1 MSNEEAEDDDD
12 TEIDLGASAQQV
24 GLIETG
30 GGLQHGPIV
39 AVVAIAVAIVITPIV
54 RALRALFRR

>member
-1 MSNEEAEDDDD
+1 MDDDES
-12 TEIDLGASAQQV
+12 EIDIAASAQQV

-39 AVVAIAVAIVITPIV
+39 AVVAIAVAIVIAPIV
-54 RALRALFRR
+54 RALRAWFRQ